1 MKQSI
6 FRIGLIVLSIFL
18 SIESNASNKV
28 RYAFLT
34 DIHVSPGKDSEK
46 ALIQIVNE
54 VNNGRLDFV
63 ILTGDLTNIGADAEL
78 KTVKNVLSGLHIPY
92 YIISGNHEN
101 TWSESA
107 GKTFR
112 SLFGEDRFVFDCGKY
127 RFFGI
132 PTGPYMKMGNGHTKE
147 EDIEWLKNLLNDSS
161 YKEKTLIAAAH
172 YPLMDGIDNWYKI
185 TDILKKAQAS
195 FVMCGH
201 GHTLSLLNFDG
212 IPGIMGRATFTR
224 TGALI
229 GGYNIV
235 ELANDSVYVYEKII
249 GKDDLHPFTKFGLD
263 EEQTILNGL
272 PTSMRSDYSV
282 NEQYKNVEEAFVLEN
297 PTSVFTGIACL
308 KDDVIVYGCSNGKIK
323 AWDVS
328 DDKHPRQIWEK
339 QVDGSV
345 YTTPVEA
352 GDAVVV
358 GSIDGELTA
367 YYSETGNIKWN
378 LSLGKTISGNGR
390 IKGNYLYIGADA
402 DFYKIN
408 VNKGKISWKYSV
420 TGRLQAE
427 PLILSNQ
434 VIFGAWDTYLYCL
447 NKKNGTL
454 NWKWSNGSSQVLYS
468 PGDVVPVANS
478 DVVYIVAPDR
488 YMTAINLKDGKTLWR
503 SNDFKVRESIGI
515 SQDGKTIYAKTMN
528 DSIIAIHASKDK
540 MSLTYALNVGY
551 GYEHNPSPMI
561 EVNNTIYL
569 GTSKGTLIAIDSKNH
584 KIKWKHKC
592 GHSGINK
599 INCDKKGNVL
609 VSLIEG
615 KIMKIFPHQ

>member
-1 MKQSI
+1 
-6 FRIGLIVLSIFL
+6 
-18 SIESNASNKV
+18 NASDKV

-34 DIHVSPGKDSEK
+34 DIHVSPGKESEK
-46 ALIQIVNE
+46 ALTQIVNE
-54 VNNGRLDFV
+54 VNKGSFDFV
-63 ILTGDLTNIGADAEL
+63 IFTGDLTNVGADVEL
-78 KTVKNVLSGLHIPY
+78 KTVKDVLSDLHIPY

-101 TWSESA
+101 TWSESV

-147 EDIEWLKNLLNDSS
+147 EDIEWLNDQLNDPSS
-161 YKEKTLIAAAH
+161 KGKTLIAAAH
-172 YPLMDGIDNWYKI
+172 YPLTDGIDNWYKI
-185 TDILKKAQAS
+185 TDILKEAQVS
-195 FVMCGH
+195 YVMCGH

-224 TGALI
+224 NGSGT

-235 ELANDSVYVYEKII
+235 DLANDSVYVYEKIV

-263 EEQTILNGL
+263 GDQTILDGF
-272 PTSMRSDYSV
+272 PVSKRPDYSV
-282 NEQYKNVEEAFVLEN
+282 NGQYKNVEEAFVIEN
-297 PTSVFTGIACL
+297 SASVFTGIAYF
-308 KDDVIVYGCSNGKIK
+308 KNDVIVYGCSDGKIK
-323 AWDVS
+323 AWDIS
-328 DDKHPRQIWEK
+328 DDKHPRQLWEK
-339 QVDGSV
+339 QVNGSV
-345 YTTPVEA
+345 YTTPLTA

-367 YYSETGNIKWN
+367 YYSKTGNIKWN

-390 IKGNYLYIGADA
+390 VKGNYLYIGADA
-402 DFYKIN
+402 DLYKIN
-408 VNKGKISWKYSV
+408 VENGKIIWKYSA

-454 NWKWSNGSSQVLYS
+454 NWKWSNGNSQILYS
-468 PGDVVPVANS
+468 PGDVVPVANK

-528 DSIIAIHASKDK
+528 DSIIAVHTSKDK
-540 MSLTYALNVGY
+540 MSLAYALNAGY

-561 EVNNTIYL
+561 EVNYIIYL
-569 GTSKGTLIAIDSKNH
+569 GTCDGTLIAIDSKNH
-584 KIKWKHKC
+584 QIKWKHKC
-592 GHSGINK
+592 GNSGINDIK
-599 INCDKKGNVL
+599 CDKKGNIL